1 MYDFSYN
8 AMLLVLT
15 NTLYDEKEYIR
26 NYDEFLSEVNK

>member
-15 NTLYDEKEYIR
+15 NTHYNEAEYIR
-26 NYDEFLSEVNK
+26 NYDEFLKEVNN